1 MKSMTR
7 KSMMKIPGRKAGMAL
22 PLTLI
27 VLLVAGA
34 LVALSFYFIENMM
47 TTTQMKTD
55 DELRL
60 NAALAGVERGKQWL
74 LSRVD
79 AGELPALTTTSGD
92 IAAVTAPYFPELS
105 VRDLIT
111 FTLDGITVEVR
122 IFDLSYEYTSSL
134 RFVPG
139 IPPRIFQTQEGGS
152 IKSSQ
157 SYASSNAA
165 EGDTGAADPD
175 SALLGSYLIRS
186 EATLNDLTKRVE
198 QGILMAR

>member
-1 MKSMTR
+1 MKSMAK
-7 KSMMKIPGRKAGMAL
+7 KSMLKAPGKKAGMAL

-152 IKSSQ
+152 IKSPQ

-165 EGDTGAADPD
+165 EGNTGAADPD
-175 SALLGSYLIRS
+175 SSLLGSYLIRS

>member
-1 MKSMTR
+1 MAKKSML
-7 KSMMKIPGRKAGMAL
+7 KAPGKKAGMAL
-22 PLTLI
+22 PITLI

-47 TTTQMKTD
+47 TTTKMKAD

-92 IAAVTAPYFPELS
+92 IAAVTAPGFPELLVQNPVS
-105 VRDLIT
+105 FD
-111 FTLDGITVEVR
+111 LDGVSVEVR
-122 IFDLSYEYTSSL
+122 IFDLSYEFTSAL
-134 RFVPG
+134 DFVPG
-139 IPPRIFQTQEGGS
+139 IPPRIFQTKEGGS

-175 SALLGSYLIRS
+175 SSMLGSYLIRS
-186 EATLNDLTKRVE
+186 EATLNELTKRVE